1 MNLKRLSA
9 VSVGHLSIDI
19 LNSSVAMI
27 LTVLAVPFAISNAQI
42 GFGVMLYSLVG
53 SLSQP
58 FFGLLADRL
67 SGRWLG
73 AAGLLWT
80 AIFYAGATFADN
92 YTFLLVMM
100 TLASLGSGAFHPQ
113 GAMVASAAG
122 KGRASSATA
131 IFFLLGQMGL
141 ALGPIIAGIVLQ
153 SLGLAGA
160 RTIAV
165 ASLPVVAWMAFSLH
179 RPIEAETEIA
189 PAQPGK
195 RPIPA
200 PSVNRSMAVILAFG
214 ALVALRATV
223 QQSYYGLLPK
233 FFADQGFEPAVY
245 GFLVG
250 VFSLALAVGTLVG
263 GILGD
268 QLDHRKLLMGSML
281 ITAPF
286 TYAMLVVN
294 GWPYYVLATLA
305 GFLVGIP
312 HSVLVVMAQK
322 LLPRRQ
328 GLASGAVLGFM
339 FATGAAGTGL
349 VGWIADFVGMAAALR
364 WVALIPILA
373 GISAFF
379 LAKQPQLQPGRVTS
393 PVVGDD

>member
-1 MNLKRLSA
+1 
-9 VSVGHLSIDI
+9 
-19 LNSSVAMI
+19 
-27 LTVLAVPFAISNAQI
+27 
-42 GFGVMLYSLVG
+42 
-53 SLSQP
+53 
-58 FFGLLADRL
+58 
-67 SGRWLG
+67 
-73 AAGLLWT
+73 
-80 AIFYAGATFADN
+80 
-92 YTFLLVMM
+92 
-100 TLASLGSGAFHPQ
+100 
-113 GAMVASAAG
+113 
-122 KGRASSATA
+122 
-131 IFFLLGQMGL
+131 
-141 ALGPIIAGIVLQ
+141 
-153 SLGLAGA
+153 
-160 RTIAV
+160 
-165 ASLPVVAWMAFSLH
+165 
-179 RPIEAETEIA
+179 
-189 PAQPGK
+189 
-195 RPIPA
+195 
-200 PSVNRSMAVILAFG
+200 VILAFG
-214 ALVALRATV
+214 VLVALRATV

-250 VFSLALAVGTLVG
+250 IFSIALAVGTLVG

-268 QLDHRKLLMGSML
+268 RLDHRKLLMGSML

-322 LLPRRQ
+322 LLPKRQ

-339 FATGAAGTGL
+339 FATGAAGTGI
-349 VGWIADFVGMAAALR
+349 VGWIADFVGMAAALH

-379 LAKQPQLQPGRVTS
+379 LAKQPQPQPGRVTS

>member
-1 MNLKRLSA
+1 MNFKRLSA

-27 LTVLAVPFAISNAQI
+27 LTVLAAPFAISNAQI

-73 AAGLLWT
+73 AVGLLWT
-80 AIFYAGATFADN
+80 AIFYAGATFAEN

-122 KGRASSATA
+122 KARASSATA

-160 RTIAV
+160 RVIAI
-165 ASLPVVAWMAFSLH
+165 ASLPIVAWMAFSLH
-179 RPIEAETEIA
+179 RPIESA
-189 PAQPGK
+189 PEAAAAPPGK
-195 RPIPA
+195 RPTLA
-200 PSVNRSMAVILAFG
+200 PSVDRRLTVILAFG

-233 FFADQGFEPAVY
+233 FFADQGFEPAIY

-250 VFSLALAVGTLVG
+250 IFSIALAVGTLVG

-294 GWPYYVLATLA
+294 GWPYYILATLA

-322 LLPRRQ
+322 LLPKRQ

-379 LAKQPQLQPGRVTS
+379 LAKQPQPQRAVVTS
-393 PVVGDD
+393 PLVSSD